1 MNPTVNSA
9 STNRNED
16 PKTKIIIGCFVG
28 ITIFCALLLI
38 VFYKV
43 RRKTPSTHEWETKKA
58 ELGHPIIKN
67 DLNQKKTQSTISGSK
82 RSIPADLNDE
92 VINRRSRPSESDKMS
107 HPSGI
112 QSDMYSQ
119 GDEGPHQNTRSSRHQ
134 KSSRPQT
141 TECRSNDSRSEKS
154 H

>member
-1 MNPTVNSA
+1 MGPPKISPTHFCQPTHNRLQA
-9 STNRNED
+9 IATKCHYEIQTNE
-16 PKTKIIIGCFVG
+16 I
-28 ITIFCALLLI
+28 
-38 VFYKV
+38 
-43 RRKTPSTHEWETKKA
+43 
-58 ELGHPIIKN
+58 
-67 DLNQKKTQSTISGSK
+67 Q

-92 VINRRSRPSESDKMS
+92 AINRRSRPSESDKMS

-119 GDEGPHQNTRSSRHQ
+119 GDCEGPNQNTRSSRHQ

-154 H
+154 HESRELIPGTSNWDHKSSDRKPFYSQPGTLGKSDDDVIRNT

>member
-1 MNPTVNSA
+1 MKFKR
-9 STNRNED
+9 TN
-16 PKTKIIIGCFVG
+16 I
-28 ITIFCALLLI
+28 
-38 VFYKV
+38 
-43 RRKTPSTHEWETKKA
+43 
-58 ELGHPIIKN
+58 
-67 DLNQKKTQSTISGSK
+67 Q

-92 VINRRSRPSESDKMS
+92 AINRRSRPSESDKMS

-119 GDEGPHQNTRSSRHQ
+119 GDCEGPNQNTRSSRHQ

-154 H
+154 HESRELIPGTSNWDHKSSDRKPFYSQPGTLGKSDDDVINTHVGGYVGGTPGLFCC

>member
-1 MNPTVNSA
+1 MKFK
-9 STNRNED
+9 R
-16 PKTKIIIGCFVG
+16 I
-28 ITIFCALLLI
+28 
-38 VFYKV
+38 
-43 RRKTPSTHEWETKKA
+43 
-58 ELGHPIIKN
+58 
-67 DLNQKKTQSTISGSK
+67 Q

-92 VINRRSRPSESDKMS
+92 AINRRSRPSESDKMS

-119 GDEGPHQNTRSSRHQ
+119 GDEGPNQNTRSSRHQ

-154 H
+154 HESRELIPGTSNWDHKSSDRKPFYSQPGTLGKSDDDVIRNTQAAIGGTPGLFCC

>member
-1 MNPTVNSA
+1 MHTPHSIYI
-9 STNRNED
+9 D
-16 PKTKIIIGCFVG
+16 
-28 ITIFCALLLI
+28 LL
-38 VFYKV
+38 F
-43 RRKTPSTHEWETKKA
+43 
-58 ELGHPIIKN
+58 
-67 DLNQKKTQSTISGSK
+67 Q

-119 GDEGPHQNTRSSRHQ
+119 GDLEGSHQNRTSRHQ

-154 H
+154 HESRELIPGTSNWDHKSVDRKPFYSQPGTLGKSENTDDVIDDVMMTSYVGG